1 MEVNEEG
8 LLVLSA
14 TGWDK
19 VDYGKADEEAKYA
32 ITGTESQVLTMKLN
46 QGETLCS
53 EPGVFMY
60 RTGGIEPDT
69 QCEGCFGRCCAG
81 ESCCSVNYTNTGGIN
96 NEIIAITPNFPTAK
110 VVPVD
115 LSDSALSGS
124 ILCQSGAYIAHIG
137 EVEIDFNLDCNPCKA
152 CCGGGGF
159 VRQELTGSGTVFI
172 SGVGTIVQKV
182 LAEGE
187 KIVVDTDCILA
198 WAKTVELDVR
208 RAGGIMGMIGG
219 GEGIFNT
226 VLTGPGLVVVQSF
239 NVKQLLDTI
248 AMRRGNNKSMPIA

>member
-115 LSDSALSGS
+115 LVSVSLYA
-124 ILCQSGAYIAHIG
+124 QY
-137 EVEIDFNLDCNPCKA
+137 
-152 CCGGGGF
+152 
-159 VRQELTGSGTVFI
+159 ELTTIYIYI
-172 SGVGTIVQKV
+172 SIYSPIFGMNHQI
-182 LAEGE
+182 
-187 KIVVDTDCILA
+187 
-198 WAKTVELDVR
+198 
-208 RAGGIMGMIGG
+208 AGHI
-219 GEGIFNT
+219 
-226 VLTGPGLVVVQSF
+226 QSVCF
-239 NVKQLLDTI
+239 SQLLLIHAIIRFATI
-248 AMRRGNNKSMPIA
+248 HFCVTHAHMH